1 MRVATGL
8 LLALWLLF
16 MGFQFFT
23 TKPVGYDGELMHFIS
38 GFLIFIQLIAW
49 VFVFTMPFVS
59 FVTLLLATILA
70 VLLAVG
76 MDSVYFLF
84 AGVNTVFVL
93 MIYAGHR
100 ELSKKVKSKTTKTT

>member
-1 MRVATGL
+1 MRVATRL
-8 LLALWLLF
+8 LLTLWILF

-23 TKPVGYDGELMHFIS
+23 IQPVGYDGELMHFIS

-49 VFVFTMPFVS
+49 DFVCTMPFVS
-59 FVTLLLATILA
+59 FVTLLIVTILV

-84 AGVNTVFVL
+84 VVVNTVFVL
-93 MIYAGHR
+93 MSYAGHR
-100 ELSKKVKSKTTKTT
+100 ELSKKVKNKVTKTT